1 MERVASLAA
10 GALVVAAVVAGGTAA
25 APALAALTPTPA
37 AAEPIGDCST
47 TLGVIVVVD
56 FAHFGGDVER
66 GCGADPSKGS
76 TTGLQAMHTAGF
88 STYGTDEY
96 GTRFICRITDTVTR
110 VAEPTPTQT
119 PCTSTP
125 PASAYWSYWHA
136 DAGQATWTPSQLGV
150 ATYRP
155 PPGSVTLWVFGGTSV
170 TGGSGTGR
178 PPATL
183 TPTVLRASN
192 VSPGGGTTTT
202 TAPPAASTTPPP
214 SGPSGGGTPTTTT
227 APAGGGEGSSPA
239 TTSPPAVTGSTTTTA
254 PAAKRGGAPS
264 AGNGEQDTSG
274 GNGGN
279 GGSTGD
285 HRARAGPKI
294 VDVDQ
299 GRARAK
305 SSSGSP
311 LPLVVG
317 AIVVVALAGTAGVIA
332 WRTRRAGEAG

>member
-1 MERVASLAA
+1 MERIASLAA
-10 GALVVAAVVAGGTAA
+10 GALVVAAVGAGGTAA
-25 APALAALTPTPA
+25 AAALAALTPAPA

-56 FAHFGGDVER
+56 FVHFGGDVER

-88 STYGTDEY
+88 VTNGTDEY

-202 TAPPAASTTPPP
+202 TAPPAASTTAPPP
-214 SGPSGGGTPTTTT
+214 GGPPGGGTATTTT
-227 APAGGGEGSSPA
+227 APAGGGGGSSPA

-264 AGNGEQDTSG
+264 AGNGAQDISG
-274 GNGGN
+274 GNGGP
-279 GGSTGD
+279 TGD

-305 SSSGSP
+305 TSSGSP

-317 AIVVVALAGTAGVIA
+317 AIVVVALAGTAGVVT
-332 WRTRRAGEAG
+332 RRRRRAGETG